1 MSSNRTSFRL
11 STRVKDDD
19 KEEKEKE
26 KDRDSLPNGGKRRK
40 LGRMETVRKISMSLP
55 YVNVQLCSYFQG
67 GRENTAR
74 NDVDDNDD
82 EYDDGDDED
91 DACGVVGCG
100 KKSFLKNEVI

>member
-19 KEEKEKE
+19 KKEKEKE
-26 KDRDSLPNGGKRRK
+26 EDGDSLPIGGRRRK

-55 YVNVQLCSYFQG
+55 YVNVQLCSYFQA

-74 NDVDDNDD
+74 NDVDD